1 MIKIQSKNAYPRCEV
16 WLSSPNMKVMT
27 KLAYLYQELGIKQ
40 NKNLQQDS
48 DLDLRTLP
56 IYACKVP
63 SFFFYP
69 FVTYHCGTWFTSGPN
84 FILPTQPL
92 NRLQG
97 KNWIDSIA
105 LSPAHLVNPEYS
117 ESKYRLAWVEPNGS
131 IKPENVYSHAE
142 IISLASAAK
151 TYLGDEIRYVYDE
164 NRSILDTQ
172 RSNKPSRYCFNES
185 IADFENTKKYLTWYI
200 SIFNKLFGNLLKLG
214 EQKDKEKR
222 TQYLIAGWTINR
234 LAVDTLTI
242 MSTDVPY
249 VRKWQF
255 FGFLDALGSLINQVT
270 TGKTDSRKDRRKV
283 NELLSLQ
290 YFTENIQP
298 ALNKIPI
305 SAIRQEII
313 NYTQSIYESI
323 EAMEVAFRTKDG
335 EKTMSGQ
342 DLLWAYRNSR
352 HGYAITANQRQ
363 ALIAHDGKIPDN
375 LPDLCIALW
384 HYLLLEFPFKS

>member
-1 MIKIQSKNAYPRCEV
+1 MIQIQSKNIHPRAEV
-16 WLSSPNMKVMT
+16 WLSSYDMKVKI
-27 KLAYLYQELGIKQ
+27 KLAYLYQELGIRR

-48 DLDLRTLP
+48 DLDLQTLP

-63 SFFFYP
+63 SFLFYP

-84 FILPTQPL
+84 FIIPTQPL

-97 KNWIDSIA
+97 KNWIDGIA
-105 LSPAHLVNPEYS
+105 ISPAHFVNPEYS
-117 ESKYRLAWVEPNGS
+117 ESKYRLGWIEPNGS
-131 IKPENVYSHAE
+131 IKPENIYSHAE

-164 NRSILDTQ
+164 NASILDAQ
-172 RSNKPSRYCFNES
+172 RSNKPSRYCFNQS

-200 SIFNKLFGNLLKLG
+200 STFNELFGNLLELG

-222 TQYLIAGWTINR
+222 TQFLIAGWTINR

-270 TGKTDSRKDRRKV
+270 IGKTGVSR
-283 NELLSLQ
+283 SLCKRI
-290 YFTENIQP
+290 FI
-298 ALNKIPI
+298 
-305 SAIRQEII
+305 
-313 NYTQSIYESI
+313 
-323 EAMEVAFRTKDG
+323 
-335 EKTMSGQ
+335 
-342 DLLWAYRNSR
+342 
-352 HGYAITANQRQ
+352 
-363 ALIAHDGKIPDN
+363 
-375 LPDLCIALW
+375 
-384 HYLLLEFPFKS
+384 